1 MTAGTIGTAPQ
12 ETLVRRGIGLRN
24 FAVQLLRNTAILLLS
39 LTVVV
44 LFWEML
50 SRNYGMP
57 FIFPG
62 PSTVV
67 DNLITNISNGRLVE
81 ATTASLGRIFAGFA
95 LGSLI
100 GVILGLLFG
109 ASKIFLGL
117 TAPFVTFFRFVPPLA
132 WFAPA
137 LVWFGAGETS
147 KIVLV
152 MYTSIFV
159 VALSTLEARTGIPQ
173 DMQRMASAAGISW
186 WQRMLWVTL
195 PGSVPYI
202 IAGARIALGNAY
214 MTIVSAEMLGASA
227 GLGVTINNG
236 MTTTNI
242 PSVFSAILVL
252 GILGLLSD
260 RLFVILINTVGKKY
274 QSNSGQA
281 VT

>member
-1 MTAGTIGTAPQ
+1 MTAGTVQTVQKGSAIHGGA
-12 ETLVRRGIGLRN
+12 ELRGLLVRWGRSSVMLLTSLFVIG
-24 FAVQLLRNTAILLLS
+24 
-39 LTVVV
+39 VV
-44 LFWEML
+44 WEVL
-50 SRNYGMP
+50 SRSYGVP
-57 FIFPG
+57 FLFPR
-62 PSTVV
+62 PMDVV
-67 DNLITNISNGRLVE
+67 DNLVANTANGRLIE
-81 ATTASLGRIFAGFA
+81 ATGASLGRIFSGFL
-95 LGSLI
+95 LGSLL
-100 GVILGLLFG
+100 GVLLGLLFG

-152 MYTSIFV
+152 MYTSVFV

-173 DMQRMASAAGISW
+173 DMQRMASATGISW
-186 WQRMLWVTL
+186 WQRMMWVTL

-214 MTIVSAEMLGASA
+214 MTIVSAEMLGAAS

-252 GILGLLSD
+252 GILGLVSD
-260 RLFVILINTVGKKY
+260 RIFVILMNTLGRKY
-274 QSNSGQA
+274 QSSPGQA
-281 VT
+281 VA

>member
-1 MTAGTIGTAPQ
+1 MLLTSLFVIG
-12 ETLVRRGIGLRN
+12 
-24 FAVQLLRNTAILLLS
+24 
-39 LTVVV
+39 VV
-44 LFWEML
+44 WEVL
-50 SRNYGMP
+50 SRSYGVP
-57 FIFPG
+57 FLFPR
-62 PSTVV
+62 PMDVV
-67 DNLITNISNGRLVE
+67 DNLVANTANGRLIE
-81 ATTASLGRIFAGFA
+81 ATGASLGRIFSGFL
-95 LGSLI
+95 LGSLL
-100 GVILGLLFG
+100 GVLLGLLFG

-152 MYTSIFV
+152 MYTSVFV

-173 DMQRMASAAGISW
+173 DMQRMASATGISW
-186 WQRMLWVTL
+186 WQRMMWVTL

-214 MTIVSAEMLGASA
+214 MTIVSAEMLGAAS

-252 GILGLLSD
+252 GILGLVSD
-260 RLFVILINTVGKKY
+260 RIFVILMNTLGRKY
-274 QSNSGQA
+274 QSSPGQA
-281 VT
+281 VA